1 MLFRSFLKVMYQRKL
16 LIEFL
21 VTSLIISSDTSLS
34 ENKVEIRLNSKL
46 YSPKEIFL
54 PLIFSGEFEGAD
66 GSVRNPPKVATKP
79 KISTATMIDD
89 PVDDRPFLIF

>member
-1 MLFRSFLKVMYQRKL
+1 M
-16 LIEFL
+16 

-54 PLIFSGEFEGAD
+54 PFIFNGEFEGAD
-66 GSVRNPPKVATKP
+66 GSVKNPPKVATRP
-79 KISTATMIDD
+79 KINNATMIDE
-89 PVDDRPFLIF
+89 PVDDKPFLMF